1 MENLI
6 VTGAW
11 GEWSPWSECEGEVT
25 SHLYIFTLFR
35 LKEAT
40 CNNIRY
46 YVISETEQTKAIDIQ
61 VERER
66 VRICSKPPCSGNS
79 RENANCPHGEE
90 NCDKIG
96 TCFTWYR

>member
-66 VRICSKPPCSGNS
+66 VRICIKPPCSGNS
-79 RENANCPHGEE
+79 RENGNCPHGEE

-96 TCFTWYR
+96 TCLTWYR